1 MVQIARNVMGE
12 VDGLGLSEPPQQ
24 PKQHQSDSD
33 EADDL
38 HTAGKPDFV
47 LRRILRQPGLPNPF
61 VELWIFVGLQHG
73 SFINSFWYILGHY
86 CD

>member
-1 MVQIARNVMGE
+1 MVQIARNVTGE

-47 LRRILRQPGLPNPF
+47 LRRILRQPGLPNLF
-61 VELWIFVGLQHG
+61 VELGLFIGLRH
-73 SFINSFWYILGHY
+73 SVFINYHWCSLRHD